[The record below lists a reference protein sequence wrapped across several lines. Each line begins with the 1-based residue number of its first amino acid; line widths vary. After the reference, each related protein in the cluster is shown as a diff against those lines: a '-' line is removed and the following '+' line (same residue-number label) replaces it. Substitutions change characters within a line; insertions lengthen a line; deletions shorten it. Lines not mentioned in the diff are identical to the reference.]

1 MLVAQEKKK
10 NNIAEY
16 ILYMWQ
22 IEDLIRATGFDL
34 ERIDKEIISKY
45 QTNELVRN
53 EIREWYKGL
62 VESMVRERITK
73 AGHLAFVNQHIE
85 ELTYLHRNMLA
96 NKDEADYILA
106 YGDAKPNIDSLKEKG
121 NLGVIGDIELC
132 LNGLYGLLLLRLAKR
147 KVSEETEEAM
157 QTFSALLA
165 MLTVKYHSIMK
176 KS

>member
-22 IEDLIRATGFDL
+22 IEDLIRATNFDL
-34 ERIDKEIISKY
+34 ERIDKEIVALY
-45 QTNELVRN
+45 QTDELIRN

-73 AGHLAFVNQHIE
+73 AGHLAFVTNHIE
-85 ELTYLHRNMLA
+85 ELTYLHRNLLS

-106 YGDAKPNIDSLKEKG
+106 YGDAKINIDSLKEKG
-121 NLGVIGDIELC
+121 DLGVIGDIELC

-157 QTFSALLA
+157 QTFSTLLA
-165 MLTVKYHSIMK
+165 MLAVKYHAIMK
-176 KS
+176 